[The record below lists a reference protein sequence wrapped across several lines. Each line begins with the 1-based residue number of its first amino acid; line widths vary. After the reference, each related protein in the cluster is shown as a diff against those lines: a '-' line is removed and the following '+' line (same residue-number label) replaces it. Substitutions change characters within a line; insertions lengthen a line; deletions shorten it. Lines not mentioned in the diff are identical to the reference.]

1 MRRIWKDGRK
11 AKPKNKPWWKANSI
25 FKKIQRD
32 KRRAVEKDA
41 VRKGKENIPKIGK
54 EYYL

>member
-25 FKKIQRD
+25 FKKIQRE